1 MQENKQEK
9 SPIKQNILLY
19 LEKKGITQYEFY
31 KQTGVTRGVLGQN
44 NGISE
49 DNLTRFLAYYTD
61 VNIEWLLTG
70 KGNMLKEQERQN
82 TAPIYTD
89 SVNTEKTPTIKQL
102 PIGEIPHTPEAIPF
116 AEAARNGLNP
126 IPLVT
131 TRVAAGFGC
140 ADFAIEEA
148 DIKDYYVIPKFK
160 NCHVDFMIEITGLSM
175 YPRYNSGD
183 VIACT
188 VLHETK
194 FIQWNKCHVIATRE
208 QGMLV
213 KRIMPGEDKEH
224 LRVISDNKDY
234 PPFEIPVDEITGL
247 AVVVGA
253 VCLE

>member
-49 DNLTRFLAYYTD
+49 DNLTKFLAYYKD

-82 TAPIYTD
+82 SSLI
-89 SVNTEKTPTIKQL
+89 NTESLNIERTPTVKQL
-102 PIGEIPHTPEAIPF
+102 PIGEIPHIPAAIPF

-131 TRVAAGFGC
+131 TRVAAGFGG
-140 ADFAIEEA
+140 ADFTIEEA

-175 YPRYNSGD
+175 
-183 VIACT
+183 
-188 VLHETK
+188 
-194 FIQWNKCHVIATRE
+194 
-208 QGMLV
+208 
-213 KRIMPGEDKEH
+213 
-224 LRVISDNKDY
+224 
-234 PPFEIPVDEITGL
+234 
-247 AVVVGA
+247 
-253 VCLE
+253 